1 MAASGK
7 TSNYSLPIYNAEDIT
22 SWTIDFNGAME
33 KIDEQMKIN
42 ADNAQDNTA
51 VQELTE
57 QLNAAVARI
66 TNLEKA
72 ILKVGDI
79 VEFRANNKIATITKA
94 TSV

>member
-7 TSNYSLPIYNAEDIT
+7 TSNYSLPVYNAEDIT
-22 SWTIDFNGAME
+22 SWTIDFNSAME
-33 KIDEQMKIN
+33 KIDSQMKIN
-42 ADNAQDNTA
+42 ADNAA
-51 VQELTE
+51 VQELME

-66 TNLEKA
+66 TKLEKE
-72 ILKVGDI
+72 ILKVGDT